1 MTAEIETVVGV
12 FVHGRARL
20 RESAMKR
27 ANRMVGASAIGAAML
42 IGLCTSSARAAFVVD
57 LTQEG
62 SNVVAT
68 GSGTINLTDLRFDF
82 SIQSRGVMFP
92 ANGAIVNGPRSFTLE
107 SVYTGITGPT
117 NFGGGGSTRASSGSG
132 DIVSISG
139 AARLVDVPAF
149 YLSGTALSDSMT
161 FDSATFASLGATP
174 GTYKWTWGSGVN
186 ADSFTL
192 QIGPASV
199 IPEPSTWAMMLL
211 GFAGLGLAGWRRRRT
226 ACNV

>member
-1 MTAEIETVVGV
+1 MTAQIETVVGV

-20 RESAMKR
+20 RESAMKQ
-27 ANRMVGASAIGAAML
+27 ANRMVVASAVGAAML

-68 GSGTINLTDLRFDF
+68 GGGTINLTDLRFDF

-92 ANGAIVNGPRSFTLE
+92 ANGAIVNGPTSFTLE

-132 DIVSISG
+132 DIVSVAG
-139 AARLVDVPAF
+139 ASRLVDVPAF

-174 GTYKWTWGSGVN
+174 GTYTWTWGSGVN